1 MNVLAFDTETF
12 LIGPGAVAPKM
23 VCVTVANEDGRMLV
37 ANGDDT
43 CVDFL
48 KTLFEP
54 GHILVGHNV
63 AYDLGVIVGTYPEL
77 EQMVWDKL
85 LSGEITDTK
94 LREQLLNLSTHG
106 KLDMVRLPDGSTEKL
121 SYSLATLETL
131 YLGIDRSAMKEG
143 DDVWRLNY
151 HTLDGWK
158 SKDYPGE
165 AREYAEDDA
174 EGTYRVYMA
183 QEARKRTDK
192 GPASLDT
199 EFFHT
204 AADFSLFLMT
214 IRGMKVDPA
223 EVEKAKALIA
233 HELSPEKLGPLYD
246 CGILRR
252 GEPAQPYVRSIK
264 KALELMEID
273 EVPEDWAPFQELLE
287 ANGIKFKAAVESSK
301 DMKVLKG
308 LVEAISIE
316 HGIEIKQT
324 KKGATCTDSEVVADL
339 AEVDVRMEAYEHR
352 QSLQKLVT
360 TEIPRMQ
367 WEGETA
373 DVVHFPFRA
382 LLETGRTSSFANRLY
397 PSANGQNLFPLIR
410 PCYRARDGMVLISID
425 YSTLELGAV
434 GQTMLDLFGKSVHAD
449 RINAGDDLHAF
460 LAARMAYELDA
471 DFRATCDE
479 ANLTTGDELYEA
491 FMSLK
496 GHPSMKEVAL
506 PDGSTGS
513 FFKWWRKFAKPVG
526 LGYPGGLGAVT
537 FIGLAKKGY
546 GVNLMD
552 IADSMEFEVT
562 PALLKQATRAY
573 GIASDDFE
581 WTPKT
586 KALAL
591 AMKLKDIWLDTFEMR
606 GYYTHVQANMK
617 DPRNGVIGERE
628 EDDGQTKPIQ
638 GFCYT
643 SPLGM
648 HRAGC
653 SYTACCNGKSMQ
665 TPSAEGAKLAVIR
678 VMMESR
684 IGSLLARFF
693 GLDFIHDEILGEAPE
708 EIAAE
713 VAEEVG
719 ELMEE
724 AMRAILP
731 DVNIKTEKVLM
742 RKWDKYADPT
752 FDEDGKLVVTEP
764 EPATPIAS

>member
-1 MNVLAFDTETF
+1 MNVLAYDTETF
-12 LIGPGAVAPKM
+12 LIGPGAIAPKM

-37 ANGDDT
+37 GNGDDH
-43 CVDFL
+43 CEDFL
-48 KTLFEP
+48 RDLFKP

-63 AYDLGVIVGTYPEL
+63 AYDLGVVIMSYPHL
-77 EQMVWDKL
+77 ENLVWTKL
-85 LSGEITDTK
+85 LSGEITCTK
-94 LREQLLNLSTHG
+94 IREQLLNLSTHG

-121 SYSLATLETL
+121 SYSLATLENL
-131 YLGIDRSAMKEG
+131 YLGIDRSALKVG

-158 SKDYPGE
+158 GEDYPDE

-183 QEARKRTDK
+183 QEARQRTEE
-192 GPASLDT
+192 GPASFGT
-199 EFFHT
+199 QFFHT
-204 AADFSLFLMT
+204 AADLALFMMT
-214 IRGMKVDPA
+214 IRGMEIDPE
-223 EVEKAKALIA
+223 EVEKSKAMIA

-252 GEPAQPYVRSIK
+252 GEPSQPYVRSIK

-287 ANGIKFKAAVESSK
+287 ENGIKFKAAVEPSK

-308 LVEAISIE
+308 IIEEISKE
-316 HGIEIKQT
+316 HGIEIKET
-324 KKGATCTDSEVVADL
+324 KTGATSTDSEVVADL
-339 AEVDVRMEAYEHR
+339 AEVDERMGAYKHR

-367 WEGETA
+367 WEGETSK
-373 DVVHFPFRA
+373 VVHFPFRV
-382 LLETGRTSSFANRLY
+382 LLETGRTSSFANKLY
-397 PSANGQNLFPLIR
+397 PSGNGQQLHPLIR
-410 PCYRARDGMVLISID
+410 PCYKARDGMVLISID
-425 YSTLELGAV
+425 YSTVELGAV
-434 GQTMLDLFGKSVHAD
+434 GQTMLNLFGKSVHAD

-460 LAARMAYELDA
+460 LAARMAYELDS

-479 ANLTTGDELYEA
+479 SNLSTGDELYGA

-496 GHPSMKEVAL
+496 GHPSMEEVAL

-513 FFKWWRKFAKPVG
+513 FYKWWRKFSKPVG

-573 GIASDDFE
+573 GISKEDFE
-581 WTPKT
+581 WTPQT

-606 GYYTHVQANMK
+606 PFYEHVQKHMK
-617 DPRNGVIGERE
+617 DQRNAHLGTRE
-628 EDDGQTKPIQ
+628 EDGSPIQ

-653 SYTACCNGKSMQ
+653 SYTACANGKSMQ
-665 TPSAEGAKLAVIR
+665 TPSAEGNKLAVIR
-678 VMMESR
+678 VVQESR
-684 IGSLLARFF
+684 IGSLVDRFF
-693 GLDFIHDEILGEAPE
+693 ALDFIHDEILGEAPE

-719 ELMEE
+719 DLMEE
-724 AMRAILP
+724 SMRAILP
-731 DVNIKTEKVLM
+731 GVNIKTEKVLM
-742 RKWDKYADPT
+742 RKWNKYADPT
-752 FDEDGKLVVTEP
+752 FDANGKLVVTEP